1 MKKRIFSVLL
11 TVVLCLSMFVSVSAT
26 GLHISDPD
34 YYLTDD
40 EIIELNEKADYI
52 YNTYGY
58 YVMFCIV
65 KDSDVEYVF
74 DIAES
79 QYKNETDCEYGL
91 ALAHNVEA
99 GKMAMYATES
109 AQTIFTEEII
119 DVLSQVYNSNESYFG
134 GVLGYFES
142 VEEILENGNANNTVS
157 ENKDETEFAP
167 VERTLPLVVDNA
179 DILTDSEEAELGT
192 KLNNLTETYKTE
204 VAVVTVSD
212 LEGKSPE
219 AYADD
224 YYDYNGYGYGD
235 NDDGLLVVYK
245 PGEEG
250 ERKLHITT
258 HGTAIDAFSDEKIN
272 DVLYEMKDLCV
283 AEEYA
288 EAFNA
293 YADKCEEILIDASTP
308 PTVHWFWIPV
318 CFAVGF
324 VLSFIISGIIVASL
338 KSVRS
343 KANAKD
349 YVREGSMYV
358 NRQQDIFLYSNVSK
372 TAIKE
377 DKDTSSTHTSS
388 SGREHGGGGISF

>member
-1 MKKRIFSVLL
+1 MKKRIFSALL
-11 TVVLCLSMFVSVSAT
+11 AVVLCLSMFVSVSAS
-26 GLHISDPD
+26 GSYISDPD
-34 YYLTDD
+34 YYLTDE

-65 KDSDVEYVF
+65 KDSDMEYVF

-79 QYKNETDCEYGL
+79 QYRNETDCEYGL
-91 ALAHNVEA
+91 ALAHNIEA

-119 DVLSQVYNSNESYFG
+119 EVVSQVYNSNESYFG

-142 VEEILENGNANNTVS
+142 VEEILKNGNVNATIS
-157 ENKDETEFAP
+157 ETKNETEFVP

-179 DILTDSEEAELGT
+179 DLLSDSEEEGLEA
-192 KLNNLTETYKTE
+192 KLNKLTETYKTE
-204 VAVVTVSD
+204 VAVVTASD

-219 AYADD
+219 AFADD
-224 YYDYNGYGYGD
+224 FYDYNGYGYGD

-283 AEEYA
+283 AEDYV

-293 YADKCEEILIDASTP
+293 YADKCEEILLDASTP
-308 PTVHWFWIPV
+308 PTVHWFWIP
-318 CFAVGF
+318 ASYAIAF

-358 NRQQDIFLYSNVSK
+358 DGRQDIFLYSNVTK

-377 DKDTSSTHTSS
+377 DKGGSSTHTSS
-388 SGREHGGGGISF
+388 SGREHGGGGMSF